1 MTDRLPSWLSP
12 HRVVLLALL
21 ALVVYTFGLA
31 ALDTADDGF
40 GFRPVALAKSLL
52 VVVAVSVAVTYV
64 CAAVV
69 RVPPNSDSWLITAL
83 ILFFVM
89 PVGVDGPTLK
99 AAALGAFAASL
110 SKYVLVWRQR
120 LIVNPVVAGA
130 VTCYAFTVAQVGGIV
145 YLSWWV
151 ASAQLLIPMLVVGV
165 VVVTVLREW
174 PLLLV
179 YVAAAL
185 GTAVIAALIHET
197 GQSLS
202 VIVRSTPLLFLGVFM
217 LPEPLTS
224 PSTRKARLFYGAL
237 VGALMY
243 SSVHFAVTDTF
254 MFAFDP
260 EIALLVGC
268 LFAFGVRLATSTARR
283 VRMSVVTAPIAA
295 STYAVTGDAQLS
307 FRPGQ
312 WAKLSMPRWGW
323 PLWRR
328 SRRVF
333 SFASQPGAPAEFAF
347 TVNGNASPFKQALID
362 GAHRM
367 WVDNVGGDFVL
378 SPSKLRRD
386 RVVLLSSGI
395 GITPHVAMLRALLD
409 ESVALDRVVVVHVV
423 RATDRAVYGDV
434 LAAAREA
441 GARVVSVVSTEAAL
455 GLSAQW
461 FRGEVGALSDAATHY
476 FVSGAPGFVSTTVR
490 AVRQADPATVLRRWR
505 VHTDTFTGY

>member
-1 MTDRLPSWLSP
+1 MAGAGDVQLTVRLPSWLTP
-12 HRVVLLALL
+12 HRAVLLGLI
-21 ALVVYTFGLA
+21 ALVAYT
-31 ALDTADDGF
+31 
-40 GFRPVALAKSLL
+40 VALAAVDSGDEGFGYPVVALGRSLL
-52 VVVAVSVAVTYV
+52 IVVLVSGVVTYV
-64 CAAVV
+64 CAAVI

-89 PVGVDGPTLK
+89 PVGVDTATMK
-99 AAALGAFAASL
+99 AVALGAAAASL
-110 SKYVLVWRQR
+110 SKYVLVWRRR

-130 VTCYAFTVAQVGGIV
+130 VTCYAFTVAQVGGIA

-185 GTAVIAALIHET
+185 GTAVIAASLHET
-197 GQSLS
+197 GQSVS

-224 PSTRKARLFYGAL
+224 PSTRTARLFYGML

-268 LFAFGVRLATSTARR
+268 LFAFGVRLAAGTARR
-283 VRMSVVTAPIAA
+283 VAMRVVTAPIAA
-295 STYAVTGDAQLS
+295 STYAVAGDAQPH

-312 WAKLSMPRWGW
+312 WATLSMPRWGW

-333 SFASQPGAPAEFAF
+333 SFASVPGAPAEFAF
-347 TVNGNASPFKQALID
+347 TVNGGASPFKTGVDRERPADVGRQ
-362 GAHRM
+362 HR
-367 WVDNVGGDFVL
+367 
-378 SPSKLRRD
+378 R
-386 RVVLLSSGI
+386 
-395 GITPHVAMLRALLD
+395 
-409 ESVALDRVVVVHVV
+409 
-423 RATDRAVYGDV
+423 
-434 LAAAREA
+434 
-441 GARVVSVVSTEAAL
+441 
-455 GLSAQW
+455 
-461 FRGEVGALSDAATHY
+461 
-476 FVSGAPGFVSTTVR
+476 
-490 AVRQADPATVLRRWR
+490 
-505 VHTDTFTGY
+505 